1 MNKTGYASSHTQVK
15 VSVKQETAA
24 SFKKA
29 CEASNVSMAS
39 VISRFMEQ
47 FNGAAVKKPDYS
59 PDLSTRRQRR
69 AAIITMVRLLGR
81 VLDNETR
88 YMDNIPDN
96 LQSGT
101 AYENAGHCI
110 STLEEVI
117 DLLLSAY

>member
-1 MNKTGYASSHTQVK
+1 MK
-15 VSVKQETAA
+15 VSVNSETAA

-29 CEASNVSMAS
+29 CEASNASMAS

-47 FNGAAVKKPDYS
+47 FSGAAVQKPDYS

-69 AAIITMVRLLGR
+69 AAIATMVRLLER

-88 YMDNIPDN
+88 YMNNIPGN
-96 LQSGT
+96 FQSGA
-101 AYENAGHCI
+101 AYENAEHCV
-110 STLEEVI
+110 STIEEAI